1 MNEMMTKISNIGI
14 VPVIKI
20 EDVEKAVP
28 LAKALCKGGIPVAEI
43 TFRTAQAEEAIK
55 RVVKEVPEM
64 LTGAGTVL
72 SVEQVKKAVAAGAQF
87 IVSPGYNAKVVEY
100 CVQNNIPV
108 VPGCNN
114 PSDIERALEL
124 GLEVVKFFPAEASG
138 GLATIKALAAPY
150 GNVKFM
156 PTGGV
161 NAKNIKEYLSFDKIV
176 ACGGSWMVKEDLI
189 KAGDFDKI
197 TELAK
202 EAVESMLEFKLAHI
216 GINTESDTEAKA
228 TAQAFAKLFNLPVKD
243 GNSSVFAGTA
253 VEVMKSKGPGKNG
266 HIAVST
272 SSVARAVSYLKM
284 QGVEFDMDTAKYDAK
299 GNLSVV
305 YVKGEI
311 GGFAVH
317 LVAAK

>member
-1 MNEMMTKISNIGI
+1 MSK
-14 VPVIKI
+14 KQ
-20 EDVEKAVP
+20 VP

-87 IVSPGYNAKVVEY
+87 IVAPGYNAKVVEY
-100 CVQNNIPV
+100 CVENNIPV

-161 NAKNIKEYLSFDKIV
+161 NAKNIKEYLAFDKIV

-216 GINTESDTEAKA
+216 R
-228 TAQAFAKLFNLPVKD
+228 
-243 GNSSVFAGTA
+243 
-253 VEVMKSKGPGKNG
+253 
-266 HIAVST
+266 H
-272 SSVARAVSYLKM
+272 
-284 QGVEFDMDTAKYDAK
+284 QG
-299 GNLSVV
+299 
-305 YVKGEI
+305 
-311 GGFAVH
+311 
-317 LVAAK
+317 